1 LNSKSS
7 VCFIITTTTGREKVL
22 HWVVK
27 HLCQDISTPFH
38 LYIYNDHAKP
48 LIHSI
53 IRLIKTEGRDDVAL
67 TVYNDTGILNKN
79 KIGCGG
85 ARHLMFEQTK
95 RKHDIVISL
104 DDDMQLKPN
113 WLENVMEAMNQYP
126 KHSIFTGVVKGP
138 KGNIQIAG
146 SKFNVIDKTL
156 YRYDI
161 TEVKKKYQLTDW
173 GPMGCMALCRSALT
187 DRVSIPPLYIRD
199 DLSLYLQL
207 LNLGINETV
216 VVSGAEAIHKP
227 IPVPSSNL
235 RLKEEMEKEAIYFRE
250 KYGLE
255 LGY

>member
-1 LNSKSS
+1 MNSS
-7 VCFIITTTTGREKVL
+7 VCFIITTTSGREEVL

-27 HLCQDISTPFH
+27 HLCRDIPIPFH

-48 LIHSI
+48 LIHTLI
-53 IRLIKTEGRDDVAL
+53 TLIKAEGRDDVEL
-67 TVYNDTGILNKN
+67 IVYNDTGKLNKN

-95 RKHDIVISL
+95 RKHDIVISI

-113 WLENVMEAMNQYP
+113 WLENIMEAMNEFP
-126 KHSIFTGVVKGP
+126 KHCIFTGVVKGP
-138 KGNIQIAG
+138 EGNIQLAG
-146 SKFNVIDKTL
+146 SKFNIINETL

-161 TEVKKKYQLTDW
+161 TEVKTKYQLADW

-187 DRVSIPPLYIRD
+187 DPVYIPPLYIRD
-199 DLSLYLQL
+199 DAALYLQL
-207 LNLGINETV
+207 RGFGINETV
-216 VVSGAEAIHKP
+216 VVSEAEAIHKP

-235 RLKEEMEKEAIYFRE
+235 RLKEEMEKEVIFFKK
-250 KYGLE
+250 KYGLK